1 MRNETHT
8 LISIVAAYVDMWR
21 KRIDA
26 SRETVAVLIVEAH
39 ERIAGPANTGI
50 RFEPPTQDSFTR
62 SRVMA
67 ERIFRWLDDRSKD
80 SNLLPINFLLSI
92 LVAMP
97 ADIRLR
103 CINDM
108 LAPLKLVAGSMDAD
122 LAGDMDAVR
131 HLAAVAKES
140 AEAIGALGLVVAAPT
155 LPAMEAAVREL
166 DEAIESKRSARRA
179 LRGAILKLRGA
190 GSRFMSVVR
199 KGAGR

>member
-8 LISIVAAYVDMWR
+8 PISIVATYVDMWR

-26 SRETVAVLIVEAH
+26 SRETIAVLIVEAH
-39 ERIAGPANTGI
+39 ERIGGPANTGI

-62 SRVMA
+62 SRVIA
-67 ERIFRWLDDRSKD
+67 DRIFRWLDDRSKD
-80 SNLLPINFLLSI
+80 TNLLPTNFLPSL
-92 LVAMP
+92 LAAMP
-97 ADIRLR
+97 ADICLR
-103 CINDM
+103 CIND
-108 LAPLKLVAGSMDAD
+108 LLTPLHLVAGRVDAE
-122 LAGDMDAVR
+122 LSGEMDAVR

-140 AEAIGALGLVVAAPT
+140 GEAIGALSLVVAMPT
-155 LPAMEAAVREL
+155 LPAMEAAVKEL

-190 GSRFMSVVR
+190 GTRFISVVR